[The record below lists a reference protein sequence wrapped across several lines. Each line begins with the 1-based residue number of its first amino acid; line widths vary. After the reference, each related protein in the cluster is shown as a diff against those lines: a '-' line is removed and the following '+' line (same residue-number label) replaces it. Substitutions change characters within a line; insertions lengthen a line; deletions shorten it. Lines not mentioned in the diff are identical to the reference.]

1 VVARLDQRYGGR
13 LMTVVE
19 ASTVV
24 DAPPEAVWRVVSD
37 PRNLP
42 RWDRRIGRVHGTV
55 EGPFRTGSEYETDV
69 HFIGVHTTVPVVAE
83 EVDELE
89 YARLRLG
96 GLLSATVET
105 WLQELPKGR
114 TRLSHRVEYRF
125 RGGLLG
131 AFAAETVGVIGAHT
145 LLTRGI
151 EAQRRQIEDAQRT

>member
-1 VVARLDQRYGGR
+1 
-13 LMTVVE
+13 MTVVE

-24 DAPPEAVWRVVSD
+24 DAPPQEVWKVVSD

-42 RWDRRIGRVHGTV
+42 RWDRRIGRVRGAS
-55 EGPFRTGSEYETDV
+55 EGPFSTGARYETEIQ
-69 HFIGVHTTVPVVAE
+69 FLGVRTRVPVMAE
-83 EVDELE
+83 EVDEPE

-131 AFAAETVGVIGAHT
+131 NLAAETVGIIGASS
-145 LLTRGI
+145 LLRRGI
-151 EAQRRQIEDAQRT
+151 EAQRRQIENDTHR

>member
-1 VVARLDQRYGGR
+1 MDERYGGG

-24 DAPPEAVWRVVSD
+24 DAPPESVWRVVSD

-42 RWDRRIGRVHGTV
+42 QWDRRIGRVRGTPA
-55 EGPFRTGSEYETDV
+55 GPFRTGSEYETEV
-69 HFIGVHTTVPVVAE
+69 RFLGVRTRVPVVAE
-83 EVDELE
+83 EVEEFE
-89 YARLRLG
+89 YARLHLG

-131 AFAAETVGVIGAHT
+131 EFAAETVGVIGAHT
-145 LLTRGI
+145 LLRRGI
-151 EAQRRQIEDAQRT
+151 EAQRRQIEDAERG